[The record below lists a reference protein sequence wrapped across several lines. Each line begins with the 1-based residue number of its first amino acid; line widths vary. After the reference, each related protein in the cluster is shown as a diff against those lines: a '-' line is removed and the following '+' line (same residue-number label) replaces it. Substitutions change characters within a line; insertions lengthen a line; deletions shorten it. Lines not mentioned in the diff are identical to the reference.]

1 MGGGVWSEKRV
12 MEKGEKTG
20 SSEKRGTLRCKN
32 RKRGEGY
39 PNLIQSDTLLAL
51 PPTSGI
57 DVYMFRSIEKKQR
70 KYNHTEFK
78 EKLKVTNSRKKFNEV
93 KGYFRT

>member
-20 SSEKRGTLRCKN
+20 SSEKKGTVWCKN

-39 PNLIQSDTLLAL
+39 PNLIQSDALLAL

-57 DVYMFRSIEKKQR
+57 DVYMFRSIEKK
-70 KYNHTEFK
+70 
-78 EKLKVTNSRKKFNEV
+78 
-93 KGYFRT
+93 